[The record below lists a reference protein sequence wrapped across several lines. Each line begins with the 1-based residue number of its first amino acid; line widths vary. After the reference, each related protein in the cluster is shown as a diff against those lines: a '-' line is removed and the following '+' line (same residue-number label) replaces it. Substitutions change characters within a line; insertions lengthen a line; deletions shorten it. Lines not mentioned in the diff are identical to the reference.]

1 MPEAVRSRAL
11 SRILETEEPTPSDAS
26 DKEWQKVPAFSLRV
40 ELSHGRGV
48 EGFAWAHYAGYQWSD
63 AGEKEKLTLV
73 FGPRALVL
81 TGYNLRSLL
90 REIDDGR
97 RRTIRQVSDS
107 EAKLAI
113 NEGEKDKALVTEI
126 ACLPAFDEIVNEIKG
141 EDHGHKGGHA
151 GRLQR

>member
-1 MPEAVRSRAL
+1 M
-11 SRILETEEPTPSDAS
+11 
-26 DKEWQKVPAFSLRV
+26 
-40 ELSHGRGV
+40 
-48 EGFAWAHYAGYQWSD
+48 
-63 AGEKEKLTLV
+63 

-97 RRTIRQVSDS
+97 RRTIRQLSES

-113 NEGEKDKALVTEI
+113 HEGEKDKPLVTEI

-141 EDHGHKGGHA
+141 EDDHGKGGHA
-151 GRLQR
+151 GRLRR